1 MDEVIRYDRSSI
13 GKTFKTS
20 NGFLRT
26 DAVITRTG
34 IFKYKNPDGTI
45 RRELRRPEEV
55 FKQDA
60 LDSIKMIPV
69 TNNHP
74 YLVSGDENDKM
85 VTTVNAGKY
94 QVGFTGETV
103 RKDGE
108 NVRTTLTITDPVAIE
123 AIEHQGRNK
132 LSLGYKTKLIMVPGI
147 YNGDAYDCEQTEIRS
162 NHLAIV
168 DIPRAGDVAKIELDS
183 ADIDIIDPVKPVP
196 LEKEATMPKV
206 NLDGIEYEALPEV
219 ANALTKALKS
229 AADLQTKLD
238 GMAKGIDKI
247 NADADTLKAE
257 NVTLKARDISK
268 EISDGVIA
276 RLALERM
283 AAVCLDSEDSLSS
296 SSDAEIKTMVIEKVF
311 PEIKLDG
318 KSSDY
323 VNACFD
329 NAVAL
334 IVKNDDG
341 AAMRE
346 QRKQSGSE
354 GINNDGKADDP
365 RSAYVDRLV
374 HAYQVKK

>member
-1 MDEVIRYDRSSI
+1 MMDEVIRYDRSTI
-13 GKTFKTS
+13 GKTYKTS
-20 NGFLRT
+20 EGYLRT

-55 FKQDA
+55 FKHDS
-60 LDSIKMIPV
+60 LESIKMIPM

-74 YLVSGDENDKM
+74 FLVSGDETDKL
-85 VTTVNAGKY
+85 VTSANIAKF

-108 NVRTTLTITDPVAIE
+108 NVRVSLTITDPNAIE
-123 AIEHQGRNK
+123 AVEHQGRNK
-132 LSLGYKTKLIMVPGI
+132 LSLGYKTKLLMVPGV

-162 NHLAIV
+162 NHLALV

-183 ADIDIIDPVKPVP
+183 ADIDIIDPIKSVSSK
-196 LEKEATMPKV
+196 KEAVMPKV

-229 AADLQTKLD
+229 ASDAQVKLD
-238 GMAKGIDKI
+238 GIAKTVDKI

-257 NVTLKARDISK
+257 NTALKARDISK
-268 EISDGVIA
+268 EISAGVTA
-276 RLALERM
+276 RLSLERT
-283 AAVCLDSEDSLSS
+283 AAICLDAEDVSSLN
-296 SSDAEIKTMVIEKVF
+296 DVEIKTQVIGKAF

-318 KSSDY
+318 KSNDY
-323 VNACFD
+323 VDACFD

-346 QRKQSGSE
+346 QRKASGGE
-354 GINNDGKADDP
+354 AINNDGKSNDP
-365 RSAYVDRLV
+365 RSSYVDRLV